1 MRKFALAATL
11 LLAGVAPGFSQDK
24 AAVQELT
31 DKWAAAFNEGDA
43 AAVAALYTE
52 DAYLLAPDME
62 ITQGR
67 DGIQKFWQG
76 GIEQL
81 SDMKLTVV
89 DVKLLGENALREVGT
104 FTAKTKGDQP
114 QEVSG
119 KYVNIWEKVGDE
131 WKLAT
136 DIYNVNK

>member
-1 MRKFALAATL
+1 MRKFALAAAL
-11 LLAGVAPGFSQDK
+11 LLAGVAPGFGQDK

-43 AAVAALYTE
+43 AAVAALYTD

-67 DGIQKFWQG
+67 DAIQKFWQG

-89 DVKLLGENALREVGT
+89 DVELLGENALREIGT
-104 FTAKTKGDQP
+104 FTAMTKGDQP

>member
-1 MRKFALAATL
+1 MRKFALAAAL
-11 LLAGVAPGFSQDK
+11 LLAGVAPGFGQDK

-67 DGIQKFWQG
+67 EDIQKFWQG

-89 DVKLLGENALREVGT
+89 DVELLGENALREIGT
-104 FTAKTKGDQP
+104 FTAMTKGDQP
-114 QEVSG
+114 QKVSG